1 MEFFRELF
9 LLIMTLGF
17 FIGLAIAAGGTDEKI
32 HSHPNLPSSSK
43 NPSKPPFFGNIPSIK
58 ERFDK
63 LLLSGRDIQKTDVR
77 LSLTDEED
85 NISEDG
91 VPLIRS
97 KSFNSLKKSE

>member
-43 NPSKPPFFGNIPSIK
+43 NPSKPPFFGNIP
-58 ERFDK
+58 
-63 LLLSGRDIQKTDVR
+63 LLSGRNIQKTDVR

-91 VPLIRS
+91 APLIRS